1 MLDKSFG
8 LLFYLKKPK
17 NYVKGDAP
25 IYLRITVDGTP
36 KELSVKRSCDP
47 ARWNPHAGRA
57 SGTKESV
64 KTLNNYLD
72 AYQARVFEAKRKLVE
87 NHQLVTATAIKDIL
101 MGVDQR
107 GKMIIK
113 IFEDYNADV
122 KKLIGIDYSKSTWTK
137 YDRTQRFAQ
146 EFIRW
151 KYKSDDIHIRQLNF
165 DFVNQFELW
174 LKTIRKCCHNT
185 SLKYISILKM
195 IILYCKDNQ
204 WLDHDPFA
212 RFEMKKEDVEPIFLT
227 KEEIQ
232 MIADKV
238 IRNEKLSRVRDVY
251 IFCCFTGLAYADI
264 EKLKRTEISVGVD
277 DQLWIFTDRLKTKI
291 KSRIPLLPISLSIIK
306 KYEDDPICINVNKV
320 LPVLSNQKYN
330 AYLKE
335 IADICGISK
344 TLTTHTARHTFGT
357 TVTLSNG
364 VPIESVS
371 KMLGHKKISTTQHY
385 ARVLDIKVSEDMQ
398 KLKAK
403 LNSGN
408 QIPAY

>member
-17 NYVKGDAP
+17 NYVKGEVP
-25 IYLRITVDGTP
+25 IYLRITVDGNP
-36 KELSVKRSCDP
+36 KELSIKRSCNP
-47 ARWNPHAGRA
+47 VRWNPHAGRA
-57 SGTKESV
+57 SGTKEEIRA
-64 KTLNNYLD
+64 LNNYLD
-72 AYQARVFEAKRKLVE
+72 TYQARIFEAKRKLVE
-87 NHQLVTATAIKDIL
+87 GNKIVTATAIKDIL

-107 GKMIIK
+107 DKMLIK
-113 IFEDYNADV
+113 IFEDYMADV

-137 YDRTQRFAQ
+137 YERSKRFAQ

-151 KYKSDDIHIRQLNF
+151 KYHVDDIHIRQLNF
-165 DFVNQFELW
+165 DFVNQYELW

-195 IILYCKDNQ
+195 IIFYCKDNQ

-212 RFEMKKEDVEPIFLT
+212 RFEMKKEDVEPTFLT

-232 MIADKV
+232 LIAEKE
-238 IRNEKLSRVRDVY
+238 ISNERVSRVRDVY
-251 IFCCFTGLAYADI
+251 IFCCFTGLAYSDV

-277 DQLWIFTDRLKTKI
+277 DQLWIFTDRLKTKV
-291 KSRIPLLPISLSIIK
+291 KSRIPLLPVTLKIIK
-306 KYEDDPICINVNKV
+306 RYADDPACINANKV

-335 IADICGISK
+335 IADICSISK
-344 TLTTHTARHTFGT
+344 KLTTHTARHTFGT
-357 TVTLSNG
+357 TVTLGNG

-385 ARVLDIKVSEDMQ
+385 ARVLDLKVSEDMQ
-398 KLKAK
+398 KLKER
-403 LNSGN
+403 LNSES
-408 QIPAY
+408 

>member
-17 NYVKGDAP
+17 NYVKGEAP
-25 IYLRITVDGTP
+25 IYLRITVDSTP

-47 ARWNPHAGRA
+47 ARWNPHSGRA
-57 SGTKESV
+57 SGTREDV
-64 KTLNNYLD
+64 KALNKYLD
-72 AYQARVFEAKRKLVE
+72 TYQARVFEAKRKLVE
-87 NHQLVTATAIKDIL
+87 SGLMVSASTIKDIL
-101 MGVDQR
+101 TGVDQR
-107 GKMIIK
+107 NKMLIK

-137 YDRTQRFAQ
+137 YDRTKRFTQ
-146 EFIRW
+146 LFIDW
-151 KYKSDDIHIRQLNF
+151 KFKTDDIHIRQLNF

-174 LKTIRKCCHNT
+174 LKTVRKCCHNT

-195 IILYCKDNQ
+195 IILYCMDHQ

-212 RFEMKKEDVEPIFLT
+212 RFEMIKEDVDPVFLT

-232 MIADKV
+232 LIACKE
-238 IRNEKLSRVRDVY
+238 IKIERLSRVRDVY
-251 IFCCFTGLAYADI
+251 LFCCFTGLAYADV
-264 EKLKRTEISVGVD
+264 EKLKKSEISIGVD
-277 DQLWIFTDRLKTKI
+277 EQLWIFTDRLKTKV
-291 KSRIPLLPISLSIIK
+291 KSRVPLLPVTLEIIK
-306 KYEDDPICINVNKV
+306 RYEDDPACFNANKV

-330 AYLKE
+330 SYLKE
-335 IADICGISK
+335 IADICGITK

-385 ARVLDIKVSEDMQ
+385 ARVMDIKVSEDMQ
-398 KLKAK
+398 RLKNR
-403 LNSGN
+403 LNSSS
-408 QIPAY
+408 QIP

>member
-8 LLFYLKKPK
+8 LLFYLKRPK
-17 NYVKGDAP
+17 NYVKGEVP

-36 KELSVKRSCDP
+36 KELSIKRSCDP
-47 ARWNPHAGRA
+47 VRWNSHAGRA
-57 SGTKESV
+57 SGTKENV
-64 KTLNNYLD
+64 KALNNYLNT
-72 AYQARVFEAKRKLVE
+72 YQARVFEAKRKLVE
-87 NHQLVTATAIKDIL
+87 NSQMVNASAIKDIL

-107 GKMIIK
+107 NKMLIK

-137 YDRTQRFAQ
+137 YDRTKRFTQ
-146 EFIRW
+146 EFTRW
-151 KYKSDDIHIRQLNF
+151 KFKTDDIHIRQLNF
-165 DFVNQFELW
+165 EFVTQFELW
-174 LKTIRKCCHNT
+174 LKTVRKCCHNT

-195 IILYCKDNQ
+195 IILHCIDHQ

-212 RFEMKKEDVEPIFLT
+212 RFEMIKEDVDPTFLT

-232 MIADKV
+232 LIAGKG
-238 IRNEKLSRVRDVY
+238 IKIERLSRVRDVY
-251 IFCCFTGLAYADI
+251 LFCCFTGLAYADV
-264 EKLKRTEISVGVD
+264 EKLKRTEILVGVD
-277 DQLWIFTDRLKTKI
+277 EQLWIFTDRLKTKV
-291 KSRIPLLPISLSIIK
+291 KSRIPLLPVTLEIIK
-306 KYEDDPICINVNKV
+306 RYSDDPACINANKV

-330 AYLKE
+330 SYLKE
-335 IADICGISK
+335 IADICGITK

-398 KLKAK
+398 RLKDR
-403 LNSGN
+403 LNSSSK
-408 QIPAY
+408 IPA

>member
-17 NYVKGDAP
+17 HYVKGEVP
-25 IYLRITVDGTP
+25 IYLRITVDGIP

-57 SGTKESV
+57 TGAKETV
-64 KTLNNYLD
+64 KTLNKYLD
-72 AYQARVFEAKRKLVE
+72 TYQARVFEAKRRLVE
-87 NHQLVTATAIKDIL
+87 NYQLISSSAIKDIL
-101 MGVDQR
+101 LGTDQR
-107 GKMIIK
+107 SKMLIK
-113 IFEDYNADV
+113 IFENYNVDV

-137 YDRTQRFAQ
+137 YDRTKRFTQ
-146 EFIRW
+146 EFILW
-151 KYKSDDIHIRQLNF
+151 KYKTDDIHIQQLNF

-195 IILYCKDNQ
+195 IIFYCKDNQ
-204 WLDHDPFA
+204 WLNHDPFA
-212 RFEMKKEDVEPIFLT
+212 RFEMKKDDVEPIFLT

-232 MIADKV
+232 MIAEKE
-238 IRNEKLSRVRDVY
+238 IFNERLSRVRDVY
-251 IFCCFTGLAYADI
+251 IFCCFTGLAYADV
-264 EKLKRTEISVGVD
+264 EKLTRSEISVGVD

-291 KSRIPLLPISLSIIK
+291 KSRIPLLSVSLEIIK
-306 KYEDDPICINVNKV
+306 KYVNDPACLNANKV

-330 AYLKE
+330 GYLKE

-357 TVTLSNG
+357 TVTLGNG

-385 ARVLDIKVSEDMQ
+385 ARVLDIKVSEDMR
-398 KLKAK
+398 KLKDR
-403 LNSGN
+403 LNSEL
-408 QIPAY
+408 

>member
-8 LLFYLKKPK
+8 LLFYMKKPN
-17 NYVKGDAP
+17 NYVIGEAP
-25 IYLRITVDGTP
+25 IYLRITVDGIP
-36 KELSVKRSCDP
+36 KELSVKRNWNP

-57 SGTKESV
+57 SGTKEDV
-64 KTLNNYLD
+64 KAINNYLD
-72 AYQARVFEAKRKLVE
+72 TYQARVFEAKRKLVE
-87 NHQLVTATAIKDIL
+87 SNKIVTASAIKDIL

-107 GKMIIK
+107 NKMLIK
-113 IFEDYNADV
+113 IFEVYNGDV
-122 KKLIGIDYSKSTWTK
+122 MKLIGIDYSKSTWTK
-137 YDRTQRFAQ
+137 YDRTKRFTQ
-146 EFIRW
+146 EFIAW
-151 KYKSDDIHIRQLNF
+151 KFRMDDIHIRQLNF
-165 DFVNQFELW
+165 NFVTQFELW
-174 LKTIRKCCHNT
+174 LKTVRKCCHNT

-195 IILYCKDNQ
+195 IVLHCLDHQ

-212 RFEMKKEDVEPIFLT
+212 RFEMKKEDVEPVFLN

-232 MIADKV
+232 LIANKE
-238 IRNEKLSRVRDVY
+238 IRNERLSRVRDVY
-251 IFCCFTGLAYADI
+251 VFCCFTGLAYADV

-277 DQLWIFTDRLKTKI
+277 DLLWIFADRLKTKI
-291 KSRIPLLPISLSIIK
+291 KFRIPLLPVSLSIIK
-306 KYEDDPICINVNKV
+306 KYEDDPACINADKA

-398 KLKAK
+398 RLKDKLT
-403 LNSGN
+403 SSP
-408 QIPAY
+408 QVPV

>member
-17 NYVKGDAP
+17 NYVKGEVP

-36 KELSVKRSCDP
+36 KELSVKRSCGP

-57 SGTKESV
+57 SGTKEEV
-64 KTLNNYLD
+64 KALNTYLD
-72 AYQARVFEAKRKLVE
+72 TYQARVFEAKRKLVE
-87 NHQLVTATAIKDIL
+87 GNEMVTASAIKDML

-107 GKMIIK
+107 NKMLIK

-137 YDRTQRFAQ
+137 YDRTKRFTH
-146 EFIRW
+146 EFIKW
-151 KYKSDDIHIRQLNF
+151 KYKTDDIHVRQLNYE
-165 DFVNQFELW
+165 FVTQSELYY
-174 LKTIRKCCHNT
+174 KTVRKCSHNT
-185 SLKYISILKM
+185 TLKYISILKM
-195 IILYCKDNQ
+195 VVLFCMANK

-212 RFEMKKEDVEPIFLT
+212 LFEMIKEDVDPTFLT

-232 MIADKV
+232 LIAYKE
-238 IRNEKLSRVRDVY
+238 IRNERLSRVRDVY
-251 IFCCFTGLAYADI
+251 IFCCFTGLAYADV
-264 EKLKRTEISVGVD
+264 EKLKRTEISVGID

-291 KSRIPLLPISLSIIK
+291 KSRIPLLPVTLDIIK
-306 KYEDDPICINVNKV
+306 RYEEDPACINANKV

-330 AYLKE
+330 SYLKE
-335 IADICGISK
+335 IADICDITK

-398 KLKAK
+398 RLKDRLKSAT
-403 LNSGN
+403 
-408 QIPAY
+408 QIPI